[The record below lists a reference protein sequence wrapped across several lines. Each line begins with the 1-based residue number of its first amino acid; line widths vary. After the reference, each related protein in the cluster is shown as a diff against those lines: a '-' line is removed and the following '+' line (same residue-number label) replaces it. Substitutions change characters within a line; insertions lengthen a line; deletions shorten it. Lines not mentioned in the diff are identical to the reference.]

1 MNVLQLT
8 GSFNQG
14 GSERQAVQLTR
25 LLHESRRVNVSIAA
39 LNGDGV
45 LRGEIDSLGL
55 GEIAEFPLTSF
66 YDANFLRQL
75 GRFSRFLRD
84 REIDVLHTHDFYTN
98 VFGMAAAA
106 LTRTKFTVA
115 SKRETEGMRS
125 KTQKFVENRAF
136 GHARKIVVN
145 SNAVRDY
152 LIGEGISGKKIDVIN
167 NGIDLERLRSKIS
180 DRGEICRRL
189 GLPEDENLCFVTL
202 VANLRHEVKNQ
213 PMFIRAAKRLSAKI
227 PEAHF
232 VLAGEG
238 ELRESL
244 ENLAAEL
251 GVRDRVHFT
260 GRCEIVPELL
270 AISFAGVLTSF
281 NEGFSN
287 SILEY
292 MAARLPVV
300 ATNVGGAAEAIRD
313 GQTGFL
319 VASDDDESF
328 ARRLIELFEDREKAS
343 EFGRCGRRV
352 VEEEF
357 SIAAQLEKTLAIYG
371 ANL

>member
-25 LLHESRRVNVSIAA
+25 LLHGSGRVRVSIAA

-45 LRGEIDSLGL
+45 LRGEIESLGL

-66 YDANFLRQL
+66 YDANFLRQIQK
-75 GRFSRFLRD
+75 FSRFLRD

-98 VFGMAAAA
+98 VFGIAAAA
-106 LTRTKFTVA
+106 LARTKLAIA
-115 SKRETEGMRS
+115 SKRETGGMR
-125 KTQKFVENRAF
+125 TAAQKFVENRAF
-136 GHARKIVVN
+136 GRANKIVVN

-152 LIGEGISGKKIDVIN
+152 LIAEGVKGEKINVIY
-167 NGIDLERLRSKIS
+167 NGLDLERLRPKID

-189 GLPEDENLCFVTL
+189 GLPETENARFVTL

-213 PMFIRAAKRLSAKI
+213 PMFIRAAKKVAEKI
-227 PEAHF
+227 PDAHF

-251 GVRDRVHFT
+251 GVRERVHFT
-260 GRCEIVPELL
+260 GRCEIVPDLL
-270 AISFAGVLTSF
+270 SVSFAGVLTSF

-292 MAARLPVV
+292 MAAGLPVV

-313 GQTGFL
+313 GETGFL
-319 VASDDDESF
+319 VESDDDSAF
-328 ARRLIELFEDREKAS
+328 SRRLIELFADRKQAS
-343 EFGRCGRRV
+343 EFGRRGRHV
-352 VEEEF
+352 VETEF
-357 SIAAQLEKTLAIYG
+357 SVAAQLEKTLALYG
-371 ANL
+371 LN